1 MLTRRTNVRAELE
14 RADGGGGTTAG
25 ARDSGD
31 DAPSETRIELWRK
44 PVKTGGLNE
53 FARVEERLRT
63 LAECEHIDAVA
74 VKTWDRYV
82 DTAEGSRDD
91 EGPRATLE
99 RLRRY
104 TGRDAKLESE
114 GSPAYHPRIAGR
126 GRLGPRTDAARI
138 PRAAL
143 VEFEDGSITNVT
155 LADERTGCL
164 TERLKQIAERGGSQ
178 ADSDLTPE

>member
-1 MLTRRTNVRAELE
+1 MLTRRTKDRTELE

-25 ARDSGD
+25 PCDGGD
-31 DAPSETRIELWRK
+31 ETPSETRIELWRK

-53 FARVEERLRT
+53 LARVEERLRT

-82 DTAEGSRDD
+82 DTAESGRDD

-99 RLRRY
+99 RLHRY
-104 TGRDAKLESE
+104 TGRGADPESE
-114 GSPAYHPRIAGR
+114 GSPSYHPRIAGR
-126 GRLGPRTDAARI
+126 GRLGPRTDAARV

-143 VEFEDGSITNVT
+143 VEFEDGCITNVT

-164 TERLKQIAERGGSQ
+164 TERLKRIAERGGSE
-178 ADSDLTPE
+178 ADSDLSPE